1 MVPCRHTCHH
11 VSMYSFLDSLFQFR
25 WVFVVVVAQDGN
37 LRALVTSLS
46 LLRLPLSGT
55 TFLLTS
61 DTAVLSHSSWL
72 LLEPF
77 ALLLPTLSY
86 SNRFTG
92 IGCCTW
98 FSSFADILIGWV
110 LIIGRGAGGWTETQG
125 EGSEGCVYTLEWAV
139 RETGRER
146 KWEWMCVCVCRVC
159 VSVSHVCVCVCVCV
173 CAHTCVCTCVDV
185 GESEG

>member
-61 DTAVLSHSSWL
+61 DTAVLSHSSWF

-98 FSSFADILIGWV
+98 FSFFADIFIGWV

-125 EGSEGCVYTLEWAV
+125 EGSEGCVYTLEWA
-139 RETGRER
+139 RER
-146 KWEWMCVCVCRVC
+146 DWERKEMCVCVCVVYVC
-159 VSVSHVCVCVCVCV
+159 QCHMCVCVCVCVCV
-173 CAHTCVCTCVDV
+173 HVWMWGRVRDRVRCEKHY
-185 GESEG
+185 